1 MSLPTIPA
9 GLCVAAQ
16 GYGFGGPTGGRRT
29 EVAAGRGRYGLN
41 YYGGTSQFAVSL
53 VLTEPQMRVWSLFYY
68 RKIAL
73 GTLPFALD
81 LDSGTGIQP
90 HECNILPDSYQ
101 AALNQTV
108 WVISFNIEAKATAYE
123 VDQEVIDLEL
133 EYWENTGQLLGPT
146 LDRLTIFANQDVLI
160 LNNVN

>member
-16 GYGFGGPTGGRRT
+16 SYGFGGPTGGRRT

-101 AALNQTV
+101 ATLNQTV

-123 VDQEVIDLEL
+123 VDQEAIDLEL
-133 EYWENTGQLLGPT
+133 EYWENTGQLLGPM
-146 LDRLTIFANQDVLI
+146 LDRLTIFANQDVRI